1 MYPITCAGGYP
12 IPIKKGRFKIHGF
25 LVTANNTASATRCTF
40 IDSDDFKQITDTASN
55 LKNKPVIFD
64 LKGLANA
71 EDTIGVMF
79 AEPVHVRNGITIANG
94 TNLIPGRTLV
104 FIE

>member
-25 LVTANNTASATRCTF
+25 LVTAKTTSLATRCTF
-40 IDSDDFKQITDTASN
+40 VDGDDFKEITDDQTM
-55 LKNKPVIFD
+55 KPVLAD

-71 EDTIGVMF
+71 EDVIGVMF
-79 AEPVHVRNGITIANG
+79 PEPIQVRDGITISNG
-94 TNLIPGRTLV
+94 TNLIAGRTLV
-104 FIE
+104 YIA

>member
-25 LVTANNTASATRCTF
+25 LVTANTTSSATRCTF
-40 IDSDDFKQITDTASN
+40 IDGDDFKEIVDSQST
-55 LKNKPVIFD
+55 LKSRPALAD

-71 EDTIGVMF
+71 EDVIGVMF
-79 AEPVHVRNGITIANG
+79 PEPIQVRNGIIISNG

-104 FIE
+104 YIS